1 MNFGKFLRTP
11 FLQNTSGRLL
21 LPLNPM
27 KEAQSQQCIQK
38 MRFAVYSLI
47 LNSEPV
53 TMPFSVNLFRCS
65 ALTWI
70 NSSGLSEVISF
81 LLVGSVSSLVSE
93 IGVFWSDQTISVR
106 SS

>member
-1 MNFGKFLRTP
+1 MYTKN
-11 FLQNTSGRLL
+11 
-21 LPLNPM
+21 
-27 KEAQSQQCIQK
+27 
-38 MRFAVYSLI
+38 AVYSLI
-47 LNSEPV
+47 LSSEPI